1 MNYAIVLAGGK
12 GLRIGLDKPKQFIDI
27 NNEPMIVTSI
37 KAFNDVNEIDSICVV
52 CLKEYI
58 SYLNELVKKY
68 SLNKVN
74 LVVEGGASR
83 QESVFNGLK
92 ALKNQGILDSDIV
105 LIHDGARPFVSKE
118 IILNNIKVAKENDAA
133 ITVIKSTDSLLMSKT
148 GKVVDSYLDREHVYN
163 CQTPQSFKFSLI
175 FEAHNQ
181 ARNDGIFD
189 ASDDARLVIRMN
201 KKVSL
206 VLGDANNKKITYKED
221 LQ

>member
-1 MNYAIVLAGGK
+1 MGACHSSAVGGMACRVRRHAR
-12 GLRIGLDKPKQFIDI
+12 GGP
-27 NNEPMIVTSI
+27 
-37 KAFNDVNEIDSICVV
+37 CV
-52 CLKEYI
+52 
-58 SYLNELVKKY
+58 
-68 SLNKVN
+68 
-74 LVVEGGASR
+74 GWRASR
-83 QESVFNGLK
+83 SRRADGLPATPPAGREWVSRLVGAWRGRGAGIRRGDNGLK

-148 GKVVDSYLDREHVYN
+148 GKVVDSYLDREHIYN

-201 KKVSL
+201 KNVSL
-206 VLGDANNKKITYKED
+206 VLGDVNNKKITYKED